1 MAASPVAPNRSA
13 AFLDRDGVI
22 NVDHGYVYR
31 PTDFVFVP
39 GALDG
44 ARLLHEMGFLLVVV
58 TNQSGIGRGLY
69 STAEFHA
76 LSEWMKAQFRTAH
89 APLAGVYHCPHH
101 PAEALGDYRRD
112 CGCRKPQPGMLL
124 AAASDL
130 ALDLTRSVL
139 FGDKDSDLMAARTA
153 EVPLRVLLGT
163 DGVQVPHMPQ
173 ERTLATHVYR
183 SLSDAL
189 TDSTLL
195 SALRTQL
202 HTRSA
207 VA

>member
-1 MAASPVAPNRSA
+1 MSVSPFAPRRSA

-22 NVDHGYVYR
+22 NVDHGYVHR

-44 ARLLHEMGFLLVVV
+44 ARLLHELGFLLVVV

-76 LSEWMKAQFRTAH
+76 LSDWMKAQFRAAH

-101 PAEALGDYRRD
+101 PTEALGDYRRD
-112 CGCRKPQPGMLL
+112 CDCRKPQPGMLL
-124 AAASDL
+124 AAAGDL
-130 ALDLTRSVL
+130 SLDPTRSVL
-139 FGDKDSDLMAARTA
+139 FGDRDSDLMAARTA
-153 EVPLRVLLGT
+153 GIPLRVLLGT
-163 DGVQVPHMPQ
+163 DGIQIPRMPQ
-173 ERTLATHVYR
+173 EQALATHVYR
-183 SLSDAL
+183 RLDEAL
-189 TDSTLL
+189 TDGTLL
-195 SALRTQL
+195 STLRSQL